1 MSGLVAGDIVSV
13 RMWDNTKQG
22 WTWETVEV
30 TNPYY
35 PPAFG
40 PSFVGLML
48 TGRHKGRE
56 LALQVRH
63 IRGMDE
69 Q

>member
-1 MSGLVAGDIVSV
+1 MLVAGDVV
-13 RMWDNTKQG
+13 KVKTWNVTKGGWEWDD
-22 WTWETVEV
+22 VEV
-30 TNPYY
+30 INPYY

-48 TGRHKGRE
+48 TGRHKGRQ

-63 IRGMDE
+63 VRGME
-69 Q
+69 GES